1 MLLCPKASLSHVDYR
16 RVPKALTLQ
25 HQACYDPAPSDLL
38 SFVPAPPQNVARG
51 GERQSWA
58 RCLSTPA
65 RPQKNGPWAWNISF
79 PRRGEP
85 TQPLRN
91 SFPCF
96 RHTCAPLYHY
106 AHTPV
111 ALRHTPAFCIPDP
124 REGRGSFCCSMK
136 WGVQSHCPC
145 GHRVAP
151 WAVGPD
157 TWPGAGSF
165 ARFPQNTLCYTD
177 LGFLPSPAECCPS
190 PFSDVIITT

>member
-1 MLLCPKASLSHVDYR
+1 MFLCPKASLSHVDYR

-38 SFVPAPPQNVARG
+38 SFIPASPQNVAQG
-51 GERQSWA
+51 WERQSWA

-65 RPQKNGPWAWNISF
+65 RPQKMGLEPGTFPFQDMGSPHSLCGIAFAASDHVCSF
-79 PRRGEP
+79 V
-85 TQPLRN
+85 PLR
-91 SFPCF
+91 S
-96 RHTCAPLYHY
+96 
-106 AHTPV
+106 PV
-111 ALRHTPAFCIPDP
+111 ALRHTPVFCIQDP

-145 GHRVAP
+145 GRRVAL

-157 TWPGAGSF
+157 TWLGAGSF
-165 ARFPQNTLCYTD
+165 TRFPQNTLCYANS
-177 LGFLPSPAECCPS
+177 GFLTSPAERCPS